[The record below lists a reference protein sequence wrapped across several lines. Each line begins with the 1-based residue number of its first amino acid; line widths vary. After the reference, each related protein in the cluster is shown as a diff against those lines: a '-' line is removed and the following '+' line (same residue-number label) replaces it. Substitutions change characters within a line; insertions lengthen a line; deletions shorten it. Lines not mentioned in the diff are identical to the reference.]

1 MTTHLDLRKVQFVV
15 LKANLQGGTKIVL
28 LDSKDI
34 DVGNNDKKKVN
45 QKTAFVANVSSC
57 MHKMNKS

>member
-28 LDSKDI
+28 LDSEDI
-34 DVGNNDKKKVN
+34 DVGNNDKKVN
-45 QKTAFVANVSSC
+45 RKTAFVANVSSC

>member
-34 DVGNNDKKKVN
+34 DVGNNDKKVN

>member
-28 LDSKDI
+28 LDSEDI
-34 DVGNNDKKKVN
+34 DVGNNDKKVN